1 MTVDARLLDTAESF
15 RTAMLTTM
23 SSAGSLQSRPMTVAG
38 RDGDTLWFAT
48 TLTSDTAEDVAKLG
62 RANVTFQGTLL
73 YLSLSGDAE
82 LNQDPDKIRE
92 LWTDAWAAWFP
103 KGPSDS
109 QLVLIKLDVVHGSIW
124 DMRGKQGI
132 KAAFDMATAAV
143 SRKLGLDGDST
154 LAS

>member
-23 SSAGSLQSRPMTVAG
+23 SPEGSIQSRPMTVAG
-38 RDGDTLWFAT
+38 RDGNTLWFAT
-48 TLTSDTAEDVAKLG
+48 SLTTDAAEDVAKLG
-62 RANVTFQGTLL
+62 LVNVTFQGTLL

-82 LNQDPDKIRE
+82 LNQDPDTIRS
-92 LWTDAWAAWFP
+92 LWSDAWAAWFP
-103 KGPSDS
+103 KGVNDS
-109 QLVLIKLDVVHGSIW
+109 QLVLIKMDVVHGSIW

-143 SRKLGLDGDST
+143 SRKLGLDGDSA